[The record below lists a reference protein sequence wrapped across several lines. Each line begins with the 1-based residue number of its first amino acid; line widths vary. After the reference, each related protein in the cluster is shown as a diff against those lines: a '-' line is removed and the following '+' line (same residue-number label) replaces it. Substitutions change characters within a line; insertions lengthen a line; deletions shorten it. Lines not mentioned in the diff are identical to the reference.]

1 MKSLNTIEQ
10 AIEMIHAGEIEEAL
24 SLLNETAI
32 SADIDTKLEI
42 SQIFV
47 ELGNHDLAQE
57 VLEDILNTEPGN
69 SEAKLLL
76 ADIMTDDNKDEQA
89 IELLNEIQDGDDNF
103 LQALV
108 QLADLYQAQG
118 LFEVAEQKLLIAK
131 NIAPDEPIIDFALG
145 ELLFSSGEYHKSIV
159 YYEKLKSKTEEFAG
173 VNISS
178 RLAEA
183 YALNGEFESSL
194 HYYQSLDTED
204 PETLFRYGFLAYK
217 SERYEIAIQAWEKL
231 LEEELEYPSVY
242 LYLAKAYEE
251 EGMLD
256 EAYQAGNQ
264 GVEMDPFNKEMW
276 FTAGRITLKTGN
288 TDQAFDLVKKAI
300 SLDNEYQ
307 EALLFLVEAYKKREE
322 YGEIIHLLTEQV
334 EVEPLD
340 GIFYWELAKAYNEEE
355 EFKQALNAYQNA
367 YNKIKQDTDFLKDY
381 GYFLVEEGRT
391 SLALEI
397 FEEYLVLEPSDF
409 DIQQYAERLK
419 DQNNDTLF

>member
-1 MKSLNTIEQ
+1 MNTIEQ
-10 AIEMIHAGEIEEAL
+10 AIEMIHAGEVEEAL

-57 VLEDILNTEPGN
+57 VLEDVLNTEPGN

-76 ADIMTDDNKDEQA
+76 ADIMIDDNKDEQA

-173 VNISS
+173 VNIAS

-194 HYYQSLDTED
+194 HHYQSLDTED

-288 TDQAFDLVKKAI
+288 TDRAFDLVKKAI

-307 EALLFLVEAYKKREE
+307 EALLFLVEAYKKRED
-322 YGEIIHLLTEQV
+322 YAEIIHLLTEQV
-334 EVEPLD
+334 EIEPLD

-367 YNKIKQDTDFLKDY
+367 YTKIKQDTDFLKDY

>member
-1 MKSLNTIEQ
+1 MNTIEQ

>member
-1 MKSLNTIEQ
+1 MNTIEQ
-10 AIEMIHAGEIEEAL
+10 AIEMIHAGEVKEAL

-47 ELGNHDLAQE
+47 ELGNHDLAE
-57 VLEDILNTEPGN
+57 VLLKDILVTEPNN

-76 ADIMTDDNKDEQA
+76 ADIMIDDNKDETA
-89 IELLNEIQDGDDNF
+89 IELLNEIEDGDENY

-118 LFEVAEQKLLIAK
+118 LFEVAERKLLIAK
-131 NIAPDEPIIDFALG
+131 NIAPEEAIIDFALG
-145 ELLFSSGEYHKSIV
+145 ELLFSSGEYHKSII
-159 YYEKLKSKTEEFAG
+159 YFEKLRQTTEEFAG
-173 VNISS
+173 VNIAS

-183 YALNGEFESSL
+183 YALNGEFEA
-194 HYYQSLDTED
+194 SLDHYQTLNTGD

-242 LYLAKAYEE
+242 LYLSKAYEE
-251 EGMLD
+251 EGMIE
-256 EAYQAGNQ
+256 EAYQTANQ

-276 FTAGRITLKTGN
+276 FTAGRITLKTGESE
-288 TDQAFDLVKKAI
+288 QAFDLVKKAI
-300 SLDNEYQ
+300 ALDNEYQ
-307 EALLFLVEAYKKREE
+307 EALLFLVETYKKQNSNS
-322 YGEIIHLLTEQV
+322 EIIHLLTE
-334 EVEPLD
+334 EVDIDPLD

-381 GYFLVEEGRT
+381 GYFLVEEGRI
-391 SLALEI
+391 SIALEVL
-397 FEEYLVLEPSDF
+397 EEYMVLEPSDF
-409 DIQQYAERLK
+409 DIQQYAERLE

>member
-1 MKSLNTIEQ
+1 MNTIEQ

-47 ELGNHDLAQE
+47 ELGNHDLAE
-57 VLEDILNTEPGN
+57 AVLEDILNTEPGN
-69 SEAKLLL
+69 SEAKILL

-173 VNISS
+173 VNIAS

-307 EALLFLVEAYKKREE
+307 EALLFLVEAYKKRED
-322 YGEIIHLLTEQV
+322 YDEIIHLLTEQV
-334 EVEPLD
+334 DIEPLD

-409 DIQQYAERLK
+409 DVQQYAERLK

>member
-47 ELGNHDLAQE
+47 ELGNHDLAE
-57 VLEDILNTEPGN
+57 AVLEDILNTEPGN
-69 SEAKLLL
+69 SEAKILL

-173 VNISS
+173 VNIAS

-307 EALLFLVEAYKKREE
+307 EALLFLVEAYKKRED
-322 YGEIIHLLTEQV
+322 YDEIIHLLTEQV
-334 EVEPLD
+334 DIEPLD

-409 DIQQYAERLK
+409 DVQQYAERLK

>member
-1 MKSLNTIEQ
+1 MNTIEQ
-10 AIEMIHAGEIEEAL
+10 AIEMIHAGEVEKAL

-47 ELGNHDLAQE
+47 ELGNHDLAE
-57 VLEDILNTEPGN
+57 AVLDDILNIESAN

-89 IELLNEIQDGDDNF
+89 IELLNEIQEGDDNY

-131 NIAPDEPIIDFALG
+131 NIAPEEPIIDFALG

-159 YYEKLKSKTEEFAG
+159 YYEKLRSKTEEFAG
-173 VNISS
+173 VNIAS

-183 YALNGEFESSL
+183 YALNGEFEDSL
-194 HYYQSLDTED
+194 NYYQSLDTED

-217 SERYEIAIQAWEKL
+217 SERFEIAIQAWEKL

-242 LYLAKAYEE
+242 LYLAKSYEE

-256 EAYQAGNQ
+256 EAYQAANQ

-288 TDQAFDLVKKAI
+288 TSQAFKLVKKAI

-307 EALLFLVEAYKKREE
+307 EALLFLIEAYKKQED
-322 YGEIIHLLTEQV
+322 YSEIIHILTEQV
-334 EVEPLD
+334 DVEPLD

-355 EFKQALNAYQNA
+355 EYKQALNAYQSA

-391 SLALEI
+391 SAALEV
-397 FEEYLVLEPSDF
+397 FEEYLVIEPSDF

-419 DQNNDTLF
+419 NQNNDTLF

>member
-1 MKSLNTIEQ
+1 LKSLNTIEQ
-10 AIEMIHAGEIEEAL
+10 AIEMIHAGEVEEAL

-76 ADIMTDDNKDEQA
+76 ADIMIDDNKDEQA

-145 ELLFSSGEYHKSIV
+145 ELLFSSGEYLKSIV

-173 VNISS
+173 VNIAS

-194 HYYQSLDTED
+194 HHYQSLDTED

-288 TDQAFDLVKKAI
+288 TDRAFDLVKKAI

-307 EALLFLVEAYKKREE
+307 EALLFLVEAYKKRED
-322 YGEIIHLLTEQV
+322 YAEIIHLLTEQV
-334 EVEPLD
+334 EIEPLD

-367 YNKIKQDTDFLKDY
+367 YTKIKQDTDFLKDY